1 MFQFHGKNINTELD
15 LLRVKVQAYD
25 FIKALKFNKVSL
37 EKLSDFIYELT
48 KDLVLNQQEAYIAVN
63 MYRLEHS
70 KGIEIYVQTQ
80 CESIEQV
87 QDILRNDYN
96 FEKKGIFFDK
106 STGFLDVFEFKKE
119 TQSKTD
125 IHIIKLLT

>member
-1 MFQFHGKNINTELD
+1 MLQFHGKNINTELD
-15 LLRVKVQAYD
+15 LLRVKVQAHD
-25 FIKALKFNKVSL
+25 FIRPLKFDKGSL
-37 EKLSDFIYELT
+37 EKLSDLIYELT

-63 MYRLEHS
+63 MYRLEHR

-87 QDILRNDYN
+87 RDILRNDYN

-106 STGFLDVFEFKKE
+106 SAGFLDVFELKKE
-119 TQSKTD
+119 PQSKAD